1 VVHHRIHSVH
11 QQAHAKVSD
20 FFFSPVLLSF
30 QYKRLK
36 MTINNWQ
43 HWRPAGAIR
52 QDLRQTVDETWTV
65 LRGHVHRM
73 AAVQDRVQN
82 QDEHGKWRGSGVCFD
97 FRFGDIT
104 ILAFRYFQLTVIAGW
119 TISSAVLCSLI
130 FGLHQ
135 MDLHPVAAAAYSSLS
150 HTLWALC
157 LSWTVI
163 ACATGHGGKS
173 HSIVTNACVHH
184 TPTHTQFRIFLT
196 IIVPIVSIHNSTPS
210 KLDLP
215 VKYIIM
221 YNNDDIIWFTGYINK
236 LLSCK
241 ILIPFS
247 RTTYCAYLVHP
258 IIIRYVVMKR
268 DTPLH
273 LTVETVVRILCI
285 V

>member
-1 VVHHRIHSVH
+1 
-11 QQAHAKVSD
+11 
-20 FFFSPVLLSF
+20 
-30 QYKRLK
+30 
-36 MTINNWQ
+36 
-43 HWRPAGAIR
+43 
-52 QDLRQTVDETWTV
+52 VDETRAV
-65 LRGHVHRM
+65 FRGHVHWM

-82 QDEHGKWRGSGVCFD
+82 QDEHGECYRQRLLRFSIFD
-97 FRFGDIT
+97 NDIT
-104 ILAFRYFQLTVIAGW
+104 FAFYYLQLVVITGW
-119 TISSAVLCSLI
+119 TVSSAVLCSLI

-135 MDLHPVAAAAYSSLS
+135 MDLHPIAAAAYSSLS

-173 HSIVTNACVHH
+173 YTTSNARMQH
-184 TPTHTQFRIFLT
+184 THTVRRFLNSNNYCSQRLNVSFNTINTCSLHYLYTTENIFNRYLP
-196 IIVPIVSIHNSTPS
+196 IIIINCIT
-210 KLDLP
+210 
-215 VKYIIM
+215 YIC
-221 YNNDDIIWFTGYINK
+221 NNDVIISSTGYINK

-273 LTVETVVRILCI
+273 LTVETVVRTQYIIIIHTLLTI
-285 V
+285 YYN